1 MLEFE
6 PVSLAVARATLNQL
20 PSGLEHLHDQ
30 TNYWKKLRRAPTAD
44 DQRVND
50 SGLVWMARLP
60 QLLRPHE
67 TAIRYPHVVNNLA
80 KAWSD
85 DDARA
90 VLFDDLLNSPRRKRK
105 GFPVDVARELRA
117 LHMAVEE
124 ALRRR
129 EASLRNKTAASG
141 AVRAEV

>member
-20 PSGLEHLHDQ
+20 PTGLEHLHDQ
-30 TNYWKKLRRAPTAD
+30 TNYWKNLRRFPTAD

-50 SGLVWMARLP
+50 AGLVWMARLP
-60 QLLRPHE
+60 LALRPHE
-67 TAIRYPHVVNNLA
+67 TAVRYPHVVNKLA

-85 DDARA
+85 DEART
-90 VLFDDLLNSPRRKRK
+90 VLFEDLLHSPRRKRK
-105 GFPVDVARELRA
+105 GFPVEVARELRA

-129 EASLRNKTAASG
+129 EAKLREKLASG